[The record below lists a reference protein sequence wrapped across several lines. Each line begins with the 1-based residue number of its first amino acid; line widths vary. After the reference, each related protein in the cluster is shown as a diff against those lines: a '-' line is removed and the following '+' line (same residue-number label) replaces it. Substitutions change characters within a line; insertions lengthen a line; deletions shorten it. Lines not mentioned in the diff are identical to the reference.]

1 MLISQSKNNL
11 ANDNCNYPA
20 TPLLFKLSAKNKTN
34 ACEIKLDRIT
44 VTGFIDLQRHLDT
57 LKKNNWVQGSI
68 NIIDGKPDKY
78 NLFRGADS
86 IATLSKN
93 KYRYDSWRVDTSNH
107 LTAQEKQ
114 YITNIIKLFDKSR
127 ITRLDIAVDFINFDD
142 AGMIY
147 ELYRPNTSKSNF
159 YSRTGKLET
168 RYAGKS
174 KSIQVYRYYD
184 KIAEL
189 KRERHKIK
197 IPNYIKN
204 WERLELQLRP
214 TKNSNPVKDWEKRA
228 INMVQCLSLPEV
240 NKSNV
245 PNFKERAMINE
256 LLRHPDGFNELSSAT
271 RAKYRKK
278 IRELHKKNIP
288 TRIEIAKKAIK
299 KNAPIINKEIETF
312 LNTY

>member
-20 TPLLFKLSAKNKTN
+20 TPLLFKLFDRNKTN
-34 ACEIKLDRIT
+34 VCEMKLDRIT
-44 VTGFIDLQRHLDT
+44 ITGSIDIQRYLDT
-57 LKKNNWVQGSI
+57 LKKNNWIQGVV
-68 NIIDGKPDKY
+68 NIIDSKPDKY
-78 NLFRGADS
+78 NLFRGTNS

-93 KYRYDSWRVDTSNH
+93 KYYSDSWRMDTSNH
-107 LTAQEKQ
+107 LTEQDRKHIIA
-114 YITNIIKLFDKSR
+114 ITKLFKKPR

-147 ELYRPNTSKSNF
+147 RLYKPNTSSSYF
-159 YSRTGKLET
+159 YSRTGKIET
-168 RYAGKS
+168 IYAGKA
-174 KSIQVYRYYD
+174 KSLQVYRYYD
-184 KIAEL
+184 KMAEL
-189 KRERHKIK
+189 KRERIK
-197 IPNYIKN
+197 IPDYIKN

-214 TKNSNPVKDWEKRA
+214 TKNSNPIKDWKKRA
-228 INMVQCLSLPEV
+228 INMVECLFLPEV

-245 PNFKERAMINE
+245 SNFKERAMINE
-256 LLRHPDGFNELSSAT
+256 LLRHPNGFNELSSAT

-299 KNAPIINKEIETF
+299 KNAPIINKEIEAF